1 MSVKT
6 LPKVFPARLKH
17 LDRTKEMQW
26 LREHRH
32 EYLGQWVLL
41 WGDQLLASG
50 PDPVPLVAEVR
61 ARGIDRPLIVHVH
74 DNSEPSMGGWV

>member
-26 LREHRH
+26 LREHRQQ
-32 EYLGQWVLL
+32 YLGQWVLL
-41 WGDQLLASG
+41 WGDQLIASG
-50 PDPVPLVAEVR
+50 KDPKPLVAEAR
-61 ARGIDRPLIVHVH
+61 ANGYDRPLIVHVT
-74 DNSEPSMGGWV
+74 EPIDMGGWS